1 MGAVIGDILPVA
13 LGVAISPV
21 PIIAVILMLLSPRA
35 RATSLGFLV
44 GWVAGVSIVVTLVA
58 LLVDPAGSG
67 DGSQPSAFVAWLKM
81 LLGLAAIA
89 LGVMQWRRRPTDAEQ
104 ASLPG
109 WMSSIDQMTPVR
121 AVGLAALLAA
131 VNPKNLTLCLAGGL
145 SIGGAALTGEQTA
158 VAITVFV
165 VIASSTVAVPV
176 LGYLVARKQMA
187 KPLDELRGWLT
198 QNNAVV
204 MSVLLLVI
212 GVVIFG
218 KGLGGL

>member
-1 MGAVIGDILPVA
+1 MGPVIGDILPLA

-44 GWVAGVSIVVTLVA
+44 GWVVGVSLVVTLVA
-58 LLVDPAGSG
+58 LLVDPAGSE
-67 DGSQPSAFVAWLKM
+67 DGSQPSAFVAWLKI

-89 LGVMQWRRRPTDAEQ
+89 LAVMQWRGRPTDSEQ

-131 VNPKNLTLCLAGGL
+131 VNPKNLTFCLAGGL
-145 SIGGAALTGEQTA
+145 SIGGAALTGEQTV
-158 VAITVFV
+158 VAIAVFV

-187 KPLDELRGWLT
+187 TPLDELRGWLT

-212 GVVIFG
+212 GVVILG